1 MINTHCTDLYS
12 YYVSIVTTCRM
23 SLSTAYDV
31 TQGGIPNTF
40 GWWVGETSSCSMG
53 HALFNRR
60 NRSLLVRKIG
70 ISGPFRSAKS
80 RMCMGSRSH
89 VVDN

>member
-1 MINTHCTDLYS
+1 MLVLLLRVGCPCLLLMMS
-12 YYVSIVTTCRM
+12 RKVVSQIR
-23 SLSTAYDV
+23 LA
-31 TQGGIPNTF
+31 GGS
-40 GWWVGETSSCSMG
+40 EKTSSCSMG